1 MLKKIILIIIILCSL
16 KFYQFIFIPDV
27 AIKIFEWIGI
37 GIIAGLIVLYIV
49 YGRERLYKQRFAFP
63 IFLIFI
69 SVLLSM
75 FGAYGFHD
83 QSFMDTAIAQNAIYF
98 YFIYF
103 LLHYMKMSGVFIIR
117 VLVSFAIVYIGLYL
131 LQYFMFPV
139 QITKSKMFLDRGTIR
154 IFLSG
159 AGYLVISYFIWLYLT
174 FNRFNFKYVVYL
186 LLALAIFVLLG
197 TRQILASILL
207 LTILY
212 ILQSRIIKSKA
223 LIFSLI
229 AVSIVPV
236 YFLFQDI
243 IYAMFETT
251 IEQSQAVESNV
262 RVRAADYFLTE
273 FFPSN
278 LAYLTGN
285 GEHGSSMYG
294 LKVIRIMEEYKFF
307 QSDIGLIGEY
317 TKFGAIYVLGV
328 FIILYRVLTVKLPE
342 KLMFIKYNF
351 LGIILTLV
359 TGAGAFGSSS
369 TNILINCMLLYLVDL
384 YLDNKEA
391 FSKYPSAV

>member
-27 AIKIFEWIGI
+27 AIKISEWIGI
-37 GIIAGLIVLYIV
+37 GIIAALIILYIV
-49 YGRERLYKQRFAFP
+49 YGRERLYKQRFALP
-63 IFLIFI
+63 VFLIFI
-69 SVLLSM
+69 SVIISM
-75 FGAYGFHD
+75 FAAYGYHD
-83 QSFMDTAIAQNAIYF
+83 QSFLDTAIAQNAIYF
-98 YFIYF
+98 YLIYF
-103 LLHYMKMSGVFIIR
+103 LLHYMKMPGVFIIR
-117 VLVSFAIVYIGLYL
+117 VLIAFAFIYIGLYL
-131 LQYFMFPV
+131 LQYLMFPV

-159 AGYLVISYFIWLYLT
+159 AGYLVITYFIWLYLT
-174 FNRFNFKYVVYL
+174 FKKFNIKYVVFL
-186 LLALAIFVLLG
+186 LLALTIFVLLG
-197 TRQILASILL
+197 TRQIIASILL
-207 LTILY
+207 LTILF
-212 ILQSRIIKSKA
+212 ILQSRIIQSNV

-229 AVSIVPV
+229 AISVIPV
-236 YFLFQDI
+236 YFIFQDI

-251 IEQSQAVESNV
+251 VEQSRAVESNV
-262 RVRAADYFLTE
+262 RVRAAEYFLTE

-294 LKVIRIMEEYKFF
+294 LKVIRIMEEHKFF

-317 TKFGAIYVLGV
+317 TKFGALYVLGV
-328 FIILYRVLTVKLPE
+328 FIILYRVLTVKLPD

-369 TNILINCMLLYLVDL
+369 TNILINSMLLYLVDL
-384 YLDNKEA
+384 YLDNEEA
-391 FSKYPSAV
+391 FSKYP